1 MQLNPRY
8 RYVIVEGVIGAGK
21 TTLAKMLAEDLNGKL
36 ILEEFVTN
44 SFLEKFYNDPER
56 YAFPVE
62 VGFLAERFRQLEA
75 ESGADLF
82 SAFTISDYH
91 FAKTNIFARINLS
104 PDHYQIFRSLYEIFI
119 ERVPKPDIV
128 LYLQNS
134 VGGLKKNIKKRS
146 RDMESGI
153 PDAYLEKLQK
163 GYSEFLLSNK
173 EVPVVIV
180 DMDGNDFVADNTCYQ
195 KIKEA
200 LSKDYPTGISQLSL

>member
-1 MQLNPRY
+1 MNSKY
-8 RYVIVEGVIGAGK
+8 KYVIVEGVIGAGK
-21 TTLAKMLAEDLNGKL
+21 TTLSKMLAEDLNGKL

-44 SFLEKFYNDPER
+44 SFLEKFYTDPER

-75 ESGADLF
+75 ESSPDLF
-82 SAFTISDYH
+82 TQFNISDYH

-104 PDHYQIFRSLYEIFI
+104 AEHYQIFRSLYEIFI
-119 ERVPKPDIV
+119 ERVPKPDII

-134 VGGLKKNIKKRS
+134 VGGLVKNIKKRS

-153 PDAYLEKLQK
+153 PDAYLQKLQK
-163 GYSEFLLSNK
+163 GYSEFLLSQK

-180 DMDGNDFVADNTCYQ
+180 DMDGRDFVANKDCYES
-195 KIKEA
+195 IKEA
-200 LSKDYPTGISQLSL
+200 LSLDYPSGISELRF